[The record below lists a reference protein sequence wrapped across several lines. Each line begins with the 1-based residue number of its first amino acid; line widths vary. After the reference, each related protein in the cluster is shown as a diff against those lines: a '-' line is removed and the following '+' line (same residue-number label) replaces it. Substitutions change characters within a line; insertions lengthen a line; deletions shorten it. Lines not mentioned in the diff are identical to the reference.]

1 MKEKIK
7 ELLFTDSEN
16 YENYKYIKA
25 NCVDITILENLTI
38 VVTVDY
44 EDGTQTVL
52 NYHHGDTMYKYF
64 YTILRGMEKSN
75 F

>member
-7 ELLFTDSEN
+7 EVLFADSEK
-16 YENYKYIKA
+16 YEIYKYIKA
-25 NCVDITILENLTI
+25 NCVDIKILEDLTI

-52 NYHHGDTMYKYF
+52 NYHHDDTMYKYF
-64 YTILRGMEKSN
+64 YTILRGMEKLN